1 MTIYDAA
8 MAIVVVLGMVR
19 GAWRGFTWQ
28 VASIASLILGYAA
41 AHSQSARFASYLPG
55 EPEVQR
61 VLAMAVVYLAVS
73 GGIFALAWMV
83 RGTLRKLK
91 FEAYDRHLGTLLGGI
106 EGVGVGLL
114 VTMVLVSL
122 APRMR
127 QPIFSSPTGRV
138 VGIVMNSLGP
148 VLPDE
153 VRQVLAPHW
162 EGERPAPTSLA
173 GSGSSQEEAGRGAH
187 HHRSEESSVPAEL
200 PPLDEAVADPA
211 TSRGGLPSLPAL
223 EEATG
228 TDPAVQPASTSASRR
243 RAPRVRVRD
252 RLNDAEHRVEKA
264 VEGAISSGA
273 DKVEQ
278 TIDEQLRTLGGLE
291 SAPQK
296 GPR

>member
-28 VASIASLILGYAA
+28 VASIASLILGYVA

-61 VLAMAVVYLAVS
+61 VLAMAVVYIAVS
-73 GGIFALAWMV
+73 GGIFALAWLV

-91 FEAYDRHLGTLLGGI
+91 FEAYDRHLGSLLGGI

-114 VTMVLVSL
+114 VTMFLVSL
-122 APRMR
+122 APGMR

-138 VGIVMNSLGP
+138 VGTVMNSLGP

-153 VRQVLAPHW
+153 VRKVLAPHW
-162 EGERPAPTSLA
+162 EGERPDPTSLA
-173 GSGSSQEEAGRGAH
+173 DSGASPQEAGQGAH
-187 HHRSEESSVPAEL
+187 HRRFDESSAPAEL
-200 PPLDEAVADPA
+200 PPLDEAAADPA
-211 TSRGGLPSLPAL
+211 TSHGGLPSLPAL
-223 EEATG
+223 EEAAG
-228 TDPAVQPASTSASRR
+228 ADPAVQPASASASRR

-252 RLNDAEHRVEKA
+252 RLNDAERRVEKA

-273 DKVEQ
+273 DQVEQ
-278 TIDEQLRTLGGLE
+278 TIDEQLRSLGGLE